1 MRIED
6 YLQETPA
13 RMNEIIEQADEIF
26 ADVRTKDIDRII
38 VTGSG
43 TSYHSGLQ
51 VHKAMQHFLGIRVD
65 IYYPF
70 AIDELTFIGDNSRT
84 LVIGISQGGSSYS
97 TYNAMKL
104 AKEKGCLIA
113 SMAGQENALI
123 DEPAD
128 FILTVRCGEELAGAK
143 TKGFYCTK
151 LNLILLS
158 LQLARETGKLTK
170 EQYADEI
177 AELKKSADHF
187 LKIYDTSLQW
197 VETNKEK
204 LAQAKEIRVV
214 GTSEVYG
221 DTLESALKMLET
233 LRVPVTGYEFEE
245 FIHGIYNAV
254 NEDSTL
260 IILDTGVEKRVEKL
274 INVLSEWTENIYVI
288 GKDAGEAT
296 QNMKADF
303 SNHAYYKTFEYI
315 IPIQLICAKVPEL
328 KGVNPSIPK
337 DPQFHMKLESKKFN
351 K

>member
-1 MRIED
+1 MRIQD

-13 RMNEIIEQADEIF
+13 RMNEIMEQADEIF
-26 ADVRTKDIDRII
+26 AEVRTKDIDRIV

-43 TSYHSGLQ
+43 TSFHSGLQ
-51 VHKAMQHFLGIRVD
+51 VQKAMQHFAGIRVD
-65 IYYPF
+65 VYYPF
-70 AIDELTFIGDNSRT
+70 EIDEQTFIGDNSRT
-84 LVIGISQGGSSYS
+84 LLIGISQGGSSYS
-97 TYNAMKL
+97 TYNAMKT

-123 DEPAD
+123 DELAD

-151 LNLILLS
+151 LNLTLLA
-158 LQLARETGKLTK
+158 LQLARETGKLSK
-170 EQYADEI
+170 EQYEEEI
-177 AELKKSADHF
+177 AELRKSSDHF
-187 LKIYDTSLQW
+187 LKIYDTALQW

-204 LAQAKEIRVV
+204 LAEAKEIRVV
-214 GTSEVYG
+214 GTSEIYG

-245 FIHGIYNAV
+245 FVHGIYNAV
-254 NEDSTL
+254 NENSTL
-260 IILDTGVEKRVEKL
+260 IILDTGAEKRVEKL
-274 INVLSEWTENIYVI
+274 RNVLSDWTEHIYVI
-288 GKDAGEAT
+288 GKDAEESS

-303 SNHAYYKTFEYI
+303 INHPYYKTFEYI
-315 IPIQLICAKVPEL
+315 IPIQLICAIVPAL

>member
-13 RMNEIIEQADEIF
+13 RMNEITEQADEIF
-26 ADVRTKDIDRII
+26 SEVRTKDIDRIV

-51 VHKAMQHFLGIRVD
+51 VQKVMQHFLGIHVD
-65 IYYPF
+65 VYYPF
-70 AIDELTFIGDNSRT
+70 TIDKLTFIGDNSKT
-84 LVIGISQGGSSYS
+84 LIIGISQGGSSYS

-123 DEPAD
+123 DELAD

-151 LNLILLS
+151 LNLILLA

-170 EQYADEI
+170 EQYEDEI
-177 AELKKSADHF
+177 AELKKSSDQF
-187 LKIYDTSLQW
+187 LKIYDKALLW

-204 LAQAKEIRVV
+204 LAQAKEIRMV
-214 GTSEVYG
+214 GTSELYG

-254 NEDSTL
+254 NEESTL

-274 INVLSEWTENIYVI
+274 INVLSDWTENIYVI
-288 GKDAGEAT
+288 SKDVVEDT

-303 SNHAYYKTFEYI
+303 SNHLYYKTFEYI

>member
-13 RMNEIIEQADEIF
+13 RMNEITEQADEIF
-26 ADVRTKDIDRII
+26 SEVRTKDIDRIV

-51 VHKAMQHFLGIRVD
+51 VQKVMQHFLGIHVD
-65 IYYPF
+65 VYYPF
-70 AIDELTFIGDNSRT
+70 TIDKLTFIGDNSKT
-84 LVIGISQGGSSYS
+84 LIIGISQGGSSYS

-123 DEPAD
+123 DELAD

-151 LNLILLS
+151 LNLILLA

-170 EQYADEI
+170 EQYEDEI
-177 AELKKSADHF
+177 AELKKSSDQF
-187 LKIYDTSLQW
+187 LKIYDKALLW

-204 LAQAKEIRVV
+204 LAQAKEIRMV
-214 GTSEVYG
+214 GTSELYG

-254 NEDSTL
+254 NEESTL

-274 INVLSEWTENIYVI
+274 INVLSDWTENIYVI
-288 GKDAGEAT
+288 GKDVVEDT

-303 SNHAYYKTFEYI
+303 SNHLYYKTFEYI